1 MYNWEYNFLEKH
13 LGKTKFWKLYE
24 GNRVFRYIFKVLAVI
39 ILFLSFYIDMYS
51 RKTLGIL
58 QIPISIII
66 FFIYIFLMAMVVN
79 IRSDTTIMVVLRFLL
94 EVIIGFVILG
104 MIYLLVVNN
113 ISPYPM

>member
-39 ILFLSFYIDMYS
+39 ILFLRFYIDMYS

-113 ISPYPM
+113 ILPYPM